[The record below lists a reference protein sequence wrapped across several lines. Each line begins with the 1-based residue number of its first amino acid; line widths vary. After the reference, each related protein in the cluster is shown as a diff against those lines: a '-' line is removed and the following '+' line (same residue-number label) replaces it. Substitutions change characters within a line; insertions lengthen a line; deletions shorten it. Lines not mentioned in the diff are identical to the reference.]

1 MLIVRGTLGR
11 TLVRE
16 ARDLMKH
23 LTKSL
28 SYAKMFKLTSKVTR
42 KL

>member
-1 MLIVRGTLGR
+1 MLIVLGLKRR

-16 ARDLMKH
+16 ARDFIKH
-23 LTKSL
+23 LTKRL